1 MADAP
6 PAGAVG
12 AAAGVTGRAAGAA
25 GRYSAPFWPQA
36 AEPRTSPRLRTQAP
50 ARIQGRDGLATL
62 RALFIREILETMSH
76 AAAPLTDAEFHRL
89 SAATFARIEARI
101 DAWLDEDVVDIDTH
115 RTGGLLELTLPDRS
129 KLILNTQPPLHEIW
143 LAAKGGGFHFRWD
156 GQAWVDTRSGDEF
169 FGVLSRH
176 ASAQAGRPLDFAA

>member
-1 MADAP
+1 
-6 PAGAVG
+6 
-12 AAAGVTGRAAGAA
+12 
-25 GRYSAPFWPQA
+25 
-36 AEPRTSPRLRTQAP
+36 
-50 ARIQGRDGLATL
+50 
-62 RALFIREILETMSH
+62 MSH

-156 GQAWVDTRSGDEF
+156 GQAWVDTRSGEEF
-169 FGVLSRH
+169 FALLSRH
-176 ASAQAGRPLDFAA
+176 ASAQAGRALDFAA